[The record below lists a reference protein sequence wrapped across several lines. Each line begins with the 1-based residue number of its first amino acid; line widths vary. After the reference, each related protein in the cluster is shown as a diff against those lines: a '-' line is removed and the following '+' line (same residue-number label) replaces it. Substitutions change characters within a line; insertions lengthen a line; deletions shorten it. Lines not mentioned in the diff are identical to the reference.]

1 MKSYRIMHE
10 SLYMILGLRTA
21 LYTAGLYYDEMTKM
35 ALLNIASLPKH
46 VEELRIS
53 KLFSNLDLFAL
64 NEPD

>member
-1 MKSYRIMHE
+1 MSANSQNSTSNPFPNCANSR
-10 SLYMILGLRTA
+10 GV
-21 LYTAGLYYDEMTKM
+21 KM

-64 NEPD
+64 N